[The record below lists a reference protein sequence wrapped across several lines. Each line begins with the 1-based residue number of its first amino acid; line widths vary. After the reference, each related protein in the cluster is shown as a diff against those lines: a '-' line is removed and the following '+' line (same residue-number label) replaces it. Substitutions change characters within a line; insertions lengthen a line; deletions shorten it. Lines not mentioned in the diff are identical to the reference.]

1 MAAGSI
7 SRPPRGSSRNSLSP
21 CRVGIDD
28 EPEIVMSIEV
38 EWARMTAPDLREI
51 AARKGALAILPAGS
65 LEQHG
70 PHLPVITDTASAS
83 AASIAA
89 ARLVVE
95 GPDPVPVA
103 VLPGLW
109 LGLSEHHL
117 PFGGTISVDYAAYR
131 AILES
136 IVRSLRASGFARLLI
151 VNGHGGNIDPLA
163 VASRELAVAYDFPIV
178 ATTPWF
184 LAPAKIAAIF
194 ESDTAPKHACEGET
208 SVMMAIAKDSV
219 KAHKLDEAMQQAP
232 APVHAPAGFSR
243 FYSFSE
249 RAPVTGTWGDPRT
262 ATAEKGARFLA
273 VQAEALAEAIR
284 DTALWSRP
292 DPVWR
297 PGRGHQTTGGKAEL
311 RPGPLGG
318 GRPFLRAPAPMCVV
332 KASE

>member
-1 MAAGSI
+1 MG
-7 SRPPRGSSRNSLSP
+7 
-21 CRVGIDD
+21 
-28 EPEIVMSIEV
+28 IEV
-38 EWARMTAPDLREI
+38 EWARMTAPDLRAI

-163 VASRELAVAYDFPIV
+163 VASRELAVAYDLPIV

-184 LAPAKIAAIF
+184 LAPAKIAAIL
-194 ESDTAPKHACEGET
+194 S
-208 SVMMAIAKDSV
+208 
-219 KAHKLDEAMQQAP
+219 
-232 APVHAPAGFSR
+232 GFRNHGVDATIGKS
-243 FYSFSE
+243 
-249 RAPVTGTWGDPRT
+249 W
-262 ATAEKGARFLA
+262 ATANSRDATASGSMLPPWPLTISKRAKPSARSDRTMFSSIA
-273 VQAEALAEAIR
+273 R
-284 DTALWSRP
+284 
-292 DPVWR
+292 
-297 PGRGHQTTGGKAEL
+297 
-311 RPGPLGG
+311 
-318 GRPFLRAPAPMCVV
+318 
-332 KASE
+332 

>member
-1 MAAGSI
+1 
-7 SRPPRGSSRNSLSP
+7 
-21 CRVGIDD
+21 
-28 EPEIVMSIEV
+28 MSIEV
-38 EWARMTAPDLREI
+38 EWARMTAPELRAI
-51 AARKGALAILPAGS
+51 AAREGALAILPAGS

-83 AASIAA
+83 AAAIAA
-89 ARLVVE
+89 AKLVAN
-95 GPDPVPVA
+95 DTPVA

-136 IVRSLRASGFARLLI
+136 IVRSLRAIGFARLLI

-184 LAPAKIAAIF
+184 MAREKLAPIF
-194 ESDTAPKHACEGET
+194 EVDSGAKHACEGET
-208 SVMMAIAKDSV
+208 SMMMAIAGDIVKKD
-219 KAHKLDEAMQQAP
+219 KLDEAMQQAP
-232 APVHAPAGFSR
+232 APVHPPAGFSR

-249 RAPVTGTWGDPRT
+249 RAPVTGTWGDPRN

-273 VQAEALAEAIR
+273 VQAEALAAAIR
-284 DTALWSRP
+284 DKALWSRP

-297 PGRGHQTTGGKAEL
+297 KGRGQETTAGA
-311 RPGPLGG
+311 
-318 GRPFLRAPAPMCVV
+318 AT
-332 KASE
+332 S

>member
-1 MAAGSI
+1 
-7 SRPPRGSSRNSLSP
+7 
-21 CRVGIDD
+21 
-28 EPEIVMSIEV
+28 MSIEV
-38 EWARMTAPDLREI
+38 EWARMTAPELRAI
-51 AARKGALAILPAGS
+51 AAREGALAILPAGS

-89 ARLVVE
+89 ARLVA
-95 GPDPVPVA
+95 PDPVPVA

-136 IVRSLRASGFARLLI
+136 IVRSLRALGFARLLI

-163 VASRELAVAYDFPIV
+163 VASRELAVQYDLPIV

-184 LAPAKIAAIF
+184 LQPAKIAAIF
-194 ESDTAPKHACEGET
+194 ESDTQPRHACEGET
-208 SVMMAIAKDSV
+208 SVMMAVAGDIV
-219 KAHKLDEAMQQAP
+219 KADKLDEAMRQAP
-232 APVHAPAGFSR
+232 TPVKVPSGFSR

-249 RAPVTGTWGDPRT
+249 RAPVTGTWGDPRS

-273 VQAEALAEAIR
+273 VQAQALAEAIR
-284 DTALWSRP
+284 DKALWSRP

-297 PGRGHQTTGGKAEL
+297 PGRGQETTAGK
-311 RPGPLGG
+311 
-318 GRPFLRAPAPMCVV
+318 VD
-332 KASE
+332 

>member
-1 MAAGSI
+1 
-7 SRPPRGSSRNSLSP
+7 
-21 CRVGIDD
+21 
-28 EPEIVMSIEV
+28 MSIEV
-38 EWARMTAPDLREI
+38 EWARMTAPDLRAI
-51 AARKGALAILPAGS
+51 AARDGALAILPAGS

-83 AASIAA
+83 AAAIAA
-89 ARLVVE
+89 ARLVAN
-95 GPDPVPVA
+95 DVPVA

-136 IVRSLRASGFARLLI
+136 VVRSLRALGFARLLI

-163 VASRELAVAYDFPIV
+163 VACRELAVAYDMPIV

-184 LAPAKIAAIF
+184 LAPDKIAAIL

-208 SVMMAIAKDSV
+208 SVMMAVAGDIV
-219 KAHKLDEAMQQAP
+219 KRDRLDEAMQQAP
-232 APVHAPAGFSR
+232 APVHAPLGFSR
-243 FYSFSE
+243 FFSFSE

-262 ATAEKGARFLA
+262 ATAEKGMRFLA

-284 DTALWSRP
+284 NKALWSRP

-297 PGRGHQTTGGKAEL
+297 KGRGQETTAGA
-311 RPGPLGG
+311 
-318 GRPFLRAPAPMCVV
+318 MTQ
-332 KASE
+332 S

>member
-1 MAAGSI
+1 
-7 SRPPRGSSRNSLSP
+7 
-21 CRVGIDD
+21 
-28 EPEIVMSIEV
+28 MSIEV
-38 EWARMTAPDLREI
+38 EWARMTAPDLRAI
-51 AARKGALAILPAGS
+51 AAREGALAILPAGS

-83 AASIAA
+83 AAAIAA
-89 ARLVVE
+89 ARLVAN
-95 GPDPVPVA
+95 DTPVA

-136 IVRSLRASGFARLLI
+136 VVRSLRAISFARLLI

-184 LAPAKIAAIF
+184 LARDKIAAIF

-208 SVMMAIAKDSV
+208 SVMMAIAGDIVKKD
-219 KAHKLDEAMQQAP
+219 KLDEAMQQAP
-232 APVHAPAGFSR
+232 ASVHPPAGFSR

-249 RAPVTGTWGDPRT
+249 RAPVTGTWGDPRS

-284 DTALWSRP
+284 NKVLWSRP

-297 PGRGHQTTGGKAEL
+297 KGRGQETTAGA
-311 RPGPLGG
+311 
-318 GRPFLRAPAPMCVV
+318 VT
-332 KASE
+332 S

>member
-1 MAAGSI
+1 
-7 SRPPRGSSRNSLSP
+7 
-21 CRVGIDD
+21 
-28 EPEIVMSIEV
+28 MSMEV
-38 EWARMTAPDLREI
+38 EWARMTAPELREI

-89 ARLVVE
+89 ARLVAD

-136 IVRSLRASGFARLLI
+136 IVRSLRALGFARLLI

-163 VASRELAVAYDFPIV
+163 VASRELAVAHDFPIV

-184 LAPAKIAAIF
+184 LTP
-194 ESDTAPKHACEGET
+194 E
-208 SVMMAIAKDSV
+208 KDRRDFRV
-219 KAHKLDEAMQQAP
+219 RH
-232 APVHAPAGFSR
+232 R
-243 FYSFSE
+243 
-249 RAPVTGTWGDPRT
+249 
-262 ATAEKGARFLA
+262 
-273 VQAEALAEAIR
+273 AEACLRGRDLGDDGDRKRHREIAQARRGDAAGASAGRCADRLLPLLLLLGTRAGHRHLGRPAHRHRRKGCALPRRAGRGLGGSHPQPGAMVASRSGLAGGAGTA
-284 DTALWSRP
+284 DDGGQGGVTALRAAAASYR
-292 DPVWR
+292 R
-297 PGRGHQTTGGKAEL
+297 GRRYTNQ
-311 RPGPLGG
+311 
-318 GRPFLRAPAPMCVV
+318 
-332 KASE
+332 

>member
-1 MAAGSI
+1 
-7 SRPPRGSSRNSLSP
+7 
-21 CRVGIDD
+21 
-28 EPEIVMSIEV
+28 MSIEV
-38 EWARMTAPDLREI
+38 EWARMTAPDLRAI
-51 AARKGALAILPAGS
+51 AAREGALAILPAGS

-83 AASIAA
+83 AASVAA
-89 ARLVVE
+89 ARLVAAE
-95 GPDPVPVA
+95 AVPVA

-136 IVRSLRASGFARLLI
+136 IVRSLRALGFARLLI

-184 LAPAKIAAIF
+184 LEPAKIAAIF

-208 SVMMAIAKDSV
+208 SVMMAIAGDIV
-219 KAHKLDEAMQQAP
+219 KEHKLDEAMQQAP
-232 APVHAPAGFSR
+232 AAVKAPAGFSR

-249 RAPVTGTWGDPRT
+249 RSPITGTWGDPRT
-262 ATAEKGARFLA
+262 PPAEKGARFLR

-284 DTALWSRP
+284 DPVLWSRP
-292 DPVWR
+292 DPVWQ
-297 PGRGHQTTGGKAEL
+297 PGRGQKTTAGKED
-311 RPGPLGG
+311 
-318 GRPFLRAPAPMCVV
+318 
-332 KASE
+332 

>member
-1 MAAGSI
+1 
-7 SRPPRGSSRNSLSP
+7 
-21 CRVGIDD
+21 
-28 EPEIVMSIEV
+28 MSIEV
-38 EWARMTAPDLREI
+38 EWARMTAPDLRAI

-83 AASIAA
+83 AAAIAA
-89 ARLVVE
+89 ARLVAS
-95 GPDPVPVA
+95 DTPVA

-136 IVRSLRASGFARLLI
+136 IVRSLRAIGFARLLI

-163 VASRELAVAYDFPIV
+163 VACRELAVTWDMPIV

-184 LAPAKIAAIF
+184 LAREKLAPIF
-194 ESDTAPKHACEGET
+194 EVDTGAKHACEGET
-208 SVMMAIAKDSV
+208 SMMMAIAGDIVKKD
-219 KAHKLDEAMQQAP
+219 KLDEAMQQAP
-232 APVHAPAGFSR
+232 ARVDAPAGFSR

-249 RAPVTGTWGDPRT
+249 RAPVTGTWGDPRS

-273 VQAEALAEAIR
+273 VQAEALAVAIR
-284 DTALWSRP
+284 DKVLWSRP

-297 PGRGHQTTGGKAEL
+297 KGRSQETTAGA
-311 RPGPLGG
+311 
-318 GRPFLRAPAPMCVV
+318 ATD
-332 KASE
+332 

>member
-1 MAAGSI
+1 MTPSI
-7 SRPPRGSSRNSLSP
+7 PAF
-21 CRVGIDD
+21 
-28 EPEIVMSIEV
+28 EEIVVSIEV
-38 EWARMTAPDLREI
+38 EWARMTAPDLRAI
-51 AARKGALAILPAGS
+51 AAREGALAILPAGS

-89 ARLVVE
+89 ARRVAS
-95 GPDPVPVA
+95 DIPVA

-136 IVRSLRASGFARLLI
+136 IVRSLRALGFARLLI

-184 LAPAKIAAIF
+184 LAPEKIAAIF

-208 SVMMAIAKDSV
+208 SVMMAVAGDIV
-219 KAHKLDEAMQQAP
+219 KKGKLDEAMQQAP
-232 APVHAPAGFSR
+232 APVRSPSGFSR

-273 VQAEALAEAIR
+273 VQAEALADAIR
-284 DTALWSRP
+284 DKALWSRP

-297 PGRGHQTTGGKAEL
+297 PGRGQETTAGKVE
-311 RPGPLGG
+311 
-318 GRPFLRAPAPMCVV
+318 
-332 KASE
+332 